1 MATARKKNEGK
12 KDMPLQTIRV
22 ERVFPS
28 GMLRLSG
35 LQESR
40 LFMGYTLRE
49 AKRVYRAEF
58 AKTKGAN

>member
-1 MATARKKNEGK
+1 
-12 KDMPLQTIRV
+12 MPLQTIYV
-22 ERVFPS
+22 ERVYPS
-28 GMLRLSG
+28 GAYRLTG

-49 AKRVYRAEF
+49 AKRLYRAEF